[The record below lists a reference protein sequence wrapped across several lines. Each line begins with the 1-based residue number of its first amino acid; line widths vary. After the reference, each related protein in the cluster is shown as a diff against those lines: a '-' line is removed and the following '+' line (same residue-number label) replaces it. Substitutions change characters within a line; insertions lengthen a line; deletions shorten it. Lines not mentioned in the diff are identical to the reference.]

1 MMTRRNSLF
10 ALGAAAGSL
19 FADPK
24 KATRALLVTG
34 GHDHPP
40 SFYSV
45 FDNAGPGLRV
55 NVDPHPRAFAYDMRS
70 RYDVLVLYDM
80 IKTGL
85 EQKKRENLRAF
96 AEAGNKGIVVLHHA
110 LCSHGDWPWW
120 YEELTGARW
129 IEPGTPGHEPS
140 TYKED
145 LDLEMIPAAPKHP
158 VMQGVG
164 AFRIYD
170 EAYGKL
176 WFSPKNEVLLRTTH
190 PASDGPVVWIG
201 PCKTARVVTIQLGHG
216 SEAHHHA
223 SYRKLVRNAID
234 WAAAGAA

>member
-1 MMTRRNSLF
+1 MTRRNCLFSLAAARSLF
-10 ALGAAAGSL
+10 AAGN
-19 FADPK
+19 P
-24 KATRALLVTG
+24 TRVLLVTG

-45 FDNAGPGLRV
+45 FDRAPGLRV

-85 EQKKRENLRAF
+85 DQKKRDNLRAF

-129 IEPGTPGHEPS
+129 IEPNTPGHAPS

-145 LDLEMIPAAPKHP
+145 LDLEMIPVAPKHP
-158 VMQGVG
+158 VMLGVS

-170 EAYGKL
+170 ETYGKL

-190 PASDGPVVWIG
+190 PTSDGPVAWVG
-201 PCKTARVVTIQLGHG
+201 PSKTARVVTIQPGHG

-223 SYRKLVRNAID
+223 SYRRLVQNAIG
-234 WAAAGAA
+234 WSAGAS

>member
-1 MMTRRNSLF
+1 MMTRRDSLV
-10 ALGAAAGSL
+10 ALSAAASL
-19 FADPK
+19 FADAKRP
-24 KATRALLVTG
+24 TRVLLVTG

-40 SFYSV
+40 SFYTV
-45 FDNAGPGLRV
+45 FDNAGPNLRV

-85 EQKKRENLRAF
+85 EQKKRDNLRAF

-129 IEPGTPGHEPS
+129 IEPGTPGFAPS

-145 LDLEMIPAAPKHP
+145 LDLEMFPAAPKHP
-158 VMQGVG
+158 VMQGVS

-170 EAYGKL
+170 ETYGKL

-190 PASDGPVVWIG
+190 PSSDGPVAWVG

-216 SEAHHHA
+216 ADAHHHV

-234 WAAAGAA
+234 WAAAAAG